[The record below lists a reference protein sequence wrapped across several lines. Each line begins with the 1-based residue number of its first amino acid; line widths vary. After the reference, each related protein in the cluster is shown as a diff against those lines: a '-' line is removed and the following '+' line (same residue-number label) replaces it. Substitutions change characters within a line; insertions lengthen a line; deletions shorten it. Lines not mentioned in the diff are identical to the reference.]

1 MWVGVGRWVL
11 KFLVLRITTVC
22 TGTISDI
29 AMLLVVSISV
39 AVAIV
44 LKNDLF
50 GETLSDGD

>member
-29 AMLLVVSISV
+29 AMHLVVSISV